1 VKLIYDVFGVLLILV
16 NLFGLTV
23 ALLRWLP
30 CAAIARAVGVIALV
44 AGCFFIEHFVGL
56 GALGGVWPIS
66 TALALLVLY
75 RERGRWTRPDVW
87 HAEAI
92 FLAAFAYGVFWRASS
107 PEITPTSE
115 RITNLY
121 FIVNYLEGVRLPPAD
136 HWLPALPFDFYYALQ
151 HYGAAL
157 LARVFDLP
165 PGYAYNLG
173 FAVLAG
179 LTIALAWDFASR
191 LLQSRASKILI
202 VLSLVIGGTGATP
215 FIWLAYER
223 PQGTGVNVEISDRI
237 WGNARFIGDSDKRL
251 MKDTGEPWFAAPPE
265 VTPRSLPSENF
276 GYQFALG
283 DFHPPLGGFFLL
295 LLAIALI
302 GAIEVPQ
309 TRRHSRNSNINSN
322 TTGDERLLTALLAA
336 TVPLQLAT
344 NTWVFP
350 LQGLW
355 VALWASWRWSAHRAP
370 DWRALL
376 AGGFGGVVLLFP
388 FLRGFAQ
395 RSGEGAI
402 EFVRSIDLTP
412 LPQFFVLHWPVLLFV
427 VLAVGVAIA
436 GGRYRGLAATFAAA
450 VALTLALSEIVFF
463 NDPSGQ
469 HFERTNTVMKWWGFI
484 QTGSVIALGTLLLA
498 QAQRVLKA
506 VVILSLLAMNLYA
519 VDVFRHWNLI
529 DKSNFAALRGDTA
542 YVRDP
547 VTREMFRYLERAP
560 RGIVL
565 ENQFCDVYCDSGVY
579 ALFAAKP
586 VLLNW
591 PLHQQTWRQNV
602 GSVWMLKD
610 EISRFYAGDL
620 ARASD
625 WLEFNGVRYVVWT
638 RREAVNSAA
647 WERIDTAIAQT
658 HIWKEFGREG
668 DVRFGFWVRRQ
679 DSGER

>member
-1 VKLIYDVFGVLLILV
+1 MSLIHGLFSVFLILV

-23 ALLRWLP
+23 FTLRW
-30 CAAIARAVGVIALV
+30 CSAVAIARAMGVLAIV
-44 AGCFFIEHFVGL
+44 CGVFFTEHFVGL
-56 GALGGVWPIS
+56 GALAWLWPFT
-66 TALALLVLY
+66 TALSLAVLY
-75 RERGRWTRPDVW
+75 RERAIALDPIVW
-87 HAEAI
+87 RAELV
-92 FLAAFAYGVFWRASS
+92 FLAGFAYGLFWRASS

-191 LLQSRASKILI
+191 FLRSRTSKILI
-202 VLSLVIGGTGATP
+202 VGSLVIGGTGATP

-223 PQGTGVNVEISDRI
+223 PPGAEVNVEISDRI
-237 WGNARFIGDSDKRL
+237 WGNARFIGDSDQRL
-251 MKDTGEPWFAAPPE
+251 TDASGEPLFASPADG

-302 GAIEVPQ
+302 GAIEVP
-309 TRRHSRNSNINSN
+309 RRRAGN
-322 TTGDERLLTALLAA
+322 GEERLLTALLAA
-336 TVPLQLAT
+336 TVPLQLAI

-355 VALWASWRWSAHRAP
+355 VALWAAWRGSSHP
-370 DWRALL
+370 GLDWRALF
-376 AGGFGGVVLLFP
+376 AGGFGGLVLLLP
-388 FLRGFAQ
+388 FLGGFAQ

-402 EFVRSIDLTP
+402 ELVRTIDLTP
-412 LPQFFVLHWPVLLFV
+412 LPQFLVLQWPVLLFV
-427 VLAVGVAIA
+427 ALAVLVAIV

-450 VALTLALSEIVFF
+450 VAVTLALSEIVFF

-469 HFERTNTVMKWWGFI
+469 HYERTNTVMKWWGFI
-484 QTGSVIALGTLLLA
+484 QTGSVIALGTVLLA
-498 QAQRVLKA
+498 QAQRAIKA
-506 VVILSLLAMNLYA
+506 VVVLSLLAMNLYA

-547 VTREMFRYLERAP
+547 VTRAMFRYLERAP

-565 ENQFCDVYCDSGVY
+565 ENQYCDVYCDSGVY
-579 ALFAAKP
+579 GLFAAKP

-591 PLHQQTWRQNV
+591 ALHQQTWRQNV
-602 GSVWMLKD
+602 GAVWILKD

-620 ARASD
+620 VRASE
-625 WLEFNGVRYVVWT
+625 WLDLNEVRYIVWT
-638 RREAVNSAA
+638 RREAANSAA
-647 WERIDTAIAQT
+647 WARIDAAIGQS
-658 HIWKEFGREG
+658 HVWREFGREG
-668 DVRFGFWVRRQ
+668 DARLGFWVRRQ